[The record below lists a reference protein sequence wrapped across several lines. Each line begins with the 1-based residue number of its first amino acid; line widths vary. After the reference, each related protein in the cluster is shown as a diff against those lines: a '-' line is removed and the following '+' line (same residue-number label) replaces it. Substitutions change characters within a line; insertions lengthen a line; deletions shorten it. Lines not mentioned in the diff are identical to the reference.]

1 MAAST
6 ALITDMTTVTTTTP
20 TAATVIKQNAAAGP
34 IQDVVGNAFVSLAEL
49 KGLKERI
56 TEMVAATDSSDPNYT
71 TLNNIL
77 LTLT

>member
-20 TAATVIKQNAAAGP
+20 TAATVTKQNAAAGP